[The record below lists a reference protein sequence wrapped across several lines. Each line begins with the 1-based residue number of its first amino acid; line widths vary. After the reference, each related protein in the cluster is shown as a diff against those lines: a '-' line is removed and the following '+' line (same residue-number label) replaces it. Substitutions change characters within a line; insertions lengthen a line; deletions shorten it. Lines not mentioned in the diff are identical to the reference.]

1 MKASSVWSSIKEWPH
16 LGWLTIESGIHPE
29 MESFSN
35 VDKCFFWT
43 LSYSF
48 ETSSCWRLLLGR
60 GWVKVPRHPLLL
72 DREEGSIEWKM
83 YVHACAFVCV
93 CACVW
98 DKGNSCISSSS
109 RYSETNRVRDDLVHQ
124 QSWSCPCGLF
134 SDLFRKVP
142 PLSPPQMP
150 HMSPLGPALMP
161 WNLQLGNYPS
171 GHGCKSP
178 S

>member
-1 MKASSVWSSIKEWPH
+1 MRVAFILRWRVSQMWTNVSSEPSVIH
-16 LGWLTIESGIHPE
+16 LKP
-29 MESFSN
+29 
-35 VDKCFFWT
+35 
-43 LSYSF
+43 
-48 ETSSCWRLLLGR
+48 SSCWRLLLGR

-72 DREEGSIEWKM
+72 DREEGSIEWNM
-83 YVHACAFVCV
+83 YMHACAFVCV
-93 CACVW
+93 CACAW

-142 PLSPPQMP
+142 PLSLPQMP